1 MRVRG
6 RLPFVLGAERSRAVQ
21 ASYRVAAR
29 VGYVDG
35 AGEVTLVRVR
45 ARVRVRV
52 RVRVEAGVQ
61 LRDRPLPLT

>member
-52 RVRVEAGVQ
+52 RVEAGVQ